1 MTVSAHGRCS
11 FSHERKSLVTLV
23 ARLAEKIAAETYA
36 HARPRSRFSR
46 TAALKKRNLIY
57 RTGSFAKGTEEAPV
71 FLTCSRFVEGLATS
85 TPFIRLSHCLPVPQI
100 LLCWTK
106 YRSIRWSMRGG
117 PAP

>member
-46 TAALKKRNLIY
+46 TAALKKRYLI
-57 RTGSFAKGTEEAPV
+57 
-71 FLTCSRFVEGLATS
+71 
-85 TPFIRLSHCLPVPQI
+85 
-100 LLCWTK
+100 
-106 YRSIRWSMRGG
+106 
-117 PAP
+117 